1 MRFLKRETKQI
12 NNCPHFKE
20 EEMKKFMEIVGIAAL
35 MTGMTTGAMAQEQTH
50 ETEKPGF
57 FKQAFRDMKESAKRQ
72 REIDKAN
79 FKAQKMETKAFYQ
92 EQKAKRNPEVRK
104 MVQEQEYQKQMAEAK
119 ARQEAA
125 QKRIDEAKSNK

>member
-1 MRFLKRETKQI
+1 
-12 NNCPHFKE
+12 
-20 EEMKKFMEIVGIAAL
+20 MKKFMKIMGIATL
-35 MTGMTTGAMAQEQTH
+35 MTDMTTGAMAHKQTQ

-104 MVQEQEYQKQMAEAK
+104 MVQEQEYQQRMAEAK

-125 QKRIDEAKSNK
+125 QKRIDEARNN

>member
-1 MRFLKRETKQI
+1 M
-12 NNCPHFKE
+12 N
-20 EEMKKFMEIVGIAAL
+20 KFMKIVGIAAL
-35 MTGMTTGAMAQEQTH
+35 MTGITTGMKAQ

-125 QKRIDEAKSNK
+125 QKRIDEAKNNQ